1 MPLRMRN
8 SGLSDTLV
16 LSDNVGYDA
25 MHSVVKNSISAGWW
39 LTFHLSQHLPA

>member
-25 MHSVVKNSISAGWW
+25 MHSVVKIAYLQDGGLPSI
-39 LTFHLSQHLPA
+39 